1 MSIHIQ
7 SFVEAHKTRHFSGK
21 KKAAP
26 CLRLLDK
33 LEFVYLFLT
42 KRVIPLTSIDI
53 ITHTHSTGDI
63 VGITSNKVPQ
73 DSLATLLAP
82 SL

>member
-1 MSIHIQ
+1 MERKSYLDRICAGGAKN
-7 SFVEAHKTRHFSGK
+7 SKGVHFLFKGVQI
-21 KKAAP
+21 
-26 CLRLLDK
+26 DK
-33 LEFVYLFLT
+33 FEFVYLFLT